1 MLEDEN
7 PIAVSK
13 FLRNTNSVE
22 TSDFIGCKW
31 RMWFDV
37 ARVFALIIQIP
48 WSFLVRLYLIPT
60 PFIYA
65 LRRLKN
71 LKLLIVECIWA

>member
-1 MLEDEN
+1 
-7 PIAVSK
+7 
-13 FLRNTNSVE
+13 
-22 TSDFIGCKW
+22 
-31 RMWFDV
+31 MWFDV

-71 LKLLIVECIWA
+71 LKLLIVESFGPDAIPNPGDRFAARLNTAGFSGNPGWSDWS